1 MVALH
6 PYEPLLTTWE
16 AAHYL
21 RFRSAS
27 GIRTVVSR
35 GELRPCGAGPKG
47 CHLFTIAELDRFVS
61 GRAARYARRSLG
73 TPGDRKDPHHEEQRN
88 SNTLSG
94 RASDR

>member
-1 MVALH
+1 VAALH
-6 PYEPLLTTWE
+6 PAVPLLTTWE

-47 CHLFTIAELDRFVS
+47 CHLFTIAELDRFVAAR
-61 GRAARYARRSLG
+61 GARYARRSIG
-73 TPGDRKDPHHEEQRN
+73 AP
-88 SNTLSG
+88 
-94 RASDR
+94 